1 MRTRSY
7 LYVPAND
14 SNRLTKSL
22 SRGADALIV
31 DLEDGVAPADKE
43 IARENLTSF
52 LNNLDSGSE
61 IWVRVNPEKDALES
75 DLEAAVHQNC
85 RGIVLAK
92 TTNLGDVTNLDL
104 ILSRIEK
111 ARSLSNSLQVAA
123 LIESAAGVFNAQTI
137 ASGPRVSRLQLGEA
151 DLRADLGTSG
161 ESGNTTIQFARS
173 TLVFASAAANINP
186 PVAAVST
193 NFKDLDTFRTSSRE
207 FKEWGYFGRAC
218 IHPDQLEIANEVF
231 TLSADEV
238 DAAQDILNRLAAAGG
253 GVALDAKGR
262 MIDEALAKIARRTL
276 GIKN

>member
-14 SNRLTKSL
+14 SSRLSKSL

-31 DLEDGVAPADKE
+31 DLEDGVAPTDKN
-43 IARENLTSF
+43 IARKNLISF
-52 LNNLDSGSE
+52 LNDLDSNIE

-75 DLEAAVHQNC
+75 DLEVAVHRNC

-92 TTNLGDVTNLDL
+92 TTKLDDVANLDQ
-104 ILSRIEK
+104 ILNRLEK
-111 ARSLSNSLQVAA
+111 LRNLDNSLQVAA
-123 LIESAAGVFNAQTI
+123 LIESAAGVFNAQVI
-137 ASGPRVSRLQLGEA
+137 ARGPRVSRLQLGEA

-161 ESGNTTIQFARS
+161 ESGNTTIQHARS
-173 TLVFASAAANINP
+173 TLVFASAAASINP

-193 NFKDLDTFRTSSRE
+193 NFKDLESFQKSSQE

-218 IHPDQLEIANEVF
+218 IHPDQLAIANEVF
-231 TLSADEV
+231 TLSAAEV
-238 DAAQDILNRLAAAGG
+238 EAAQDVLDRLEVAGG
-253 GVALDAKGR
+253 GAAIDAEGR

-276 GIKN
+276 GIRK

>member
-1 MRTRSY
+1 
-7 LYVPAND
+7 
-14 SNRLTKSL
+14 
-22 SRGADALIV
+22 
-31 DLEDGVAPADKE
+31 
-43 IARENLTSF
+43 

-92 TTNLGDVTNLDL
+92 TTNLDDVTNLDL

-218 IHPDQLEIANEVF
+218 IHPDQLEITNEVF

>member
-14 SNRLTKSL
+14 SSRLIKSL
-22 SRGADALIV
+22 SRGTDALIV
-31 DLEDGVAPADKE
+31 DLEDGVAPADKK
-43 IARENLTSF
+43 IARENLTSY
-52 LNNLDSGSE
+52 LNDLDSNHE

-92 TTNLGDVTNLDL
+92 TTYLDDVNNLDL
-104 ILSRIEK
+104 ILSRLEK
-111 ARSLSNSLQVAA
+111 SRNLNNSLQVAA
-123 LIESAAGVFNAQTI
+123 LIESATGVFNAQSI
-137 ASGPRVSRLQLGEA
+137 ANGPRVSRLQLGEA

-161 ESGNTTIQFARS
+161 ESGSTTIQYARS

-193 NFKDLDTFRTSSRE
+193 NFKDLDSFRRSSQE

-231 TLSADEV
+231 TLSAAEIE
-238 DAAQDILNRLAAAGG
+238 AAQDILDRLEAAGG

>member
-1 MRTRSY
+1 
-7 LYVPAND
+7 
-14 SNRLTKSL
+14 
-22 SRGADALIV
+22 
-31 DLEDGVAPADKE
+31 
-43 IARENLTSF
+43 
-52 LNNLDSGSE
+52 LN
-61 IWVRVNPEKDALES
+61 
-75 DLEAAVHQNC
+75 
-85 RGIVLAK
+85 
-92 TTNLGDVTNLDL
+92 DVTNLDL

-238 DAAQDILNRLAAAGG
+238 DAAQNILDRLAAAGG